1 MVFQFMRHK
10 SALESKIQSHGGVDV
25 IYNEFVDFFKQ
36 KGFRTRELTSSS
48 VYLHYGTQ
56 VGKIGVQ
63 LVVLSN
69 DRARVKMSEEL
80 RTGQQHSIS
89 ADIEQRENQ
98 FMVAHRLLQQLPHHD
113 QILDSVSAT
122 PSPKRKAD
130 IVKYVDNDGFPIR
143 DTYNQNGRLVERY
156 RPKGSFMLP
165 NPEKLDYQYDG
176 ENLLSIKRSSTDQW
190 GDFAYVDR
198 TYDYD
203 HKGNLISISDYQA
216 SGERV
221 RLETFEVA
229 DSEGHVEEAVY
240 SKYEWNGSRLMSDP
254 DAPGK
259 EVQSGRMSADE
270 YGKRVRDEFAFTFIE
285 KTTKQP

>member
-1 MVFQFMRHK
+1 MAFQFIKHK
-10 SALESKIQSHGGVDV
+10 NALENNIQSQGGVDV
-25 IYNEFVDFFKQ
+25 IYSEFVDFFTQ

-69 DRARVKMSEEL
+69 DRAKVKMSEEL

-89 ADIEQRENQ
+89 ADVEQHENQ

-113 QILDSVSAT
+113 QILDSVSAI

-130 IVKYVDNDGFPIR
+130 IVKYVDNDDFPIR

-156 RPKGSFMLP
+156 RPKGSFLLP

-176 ENLLSIKRSSTDQW
+176 EKLLSIKTSSTDQW
-190 GDFAYVDR
+190 GDFAYVGR
-198 TYDYD
+198 KYDYD
-203 HKGNLISISDYQA
+203 HKGNLISISEYQA
-216 SGERV
+216 SGERI
-221 RLETFEVA
+221 RLEVFEIVG
-229 DSEGHVEEAVY
+229 DGDEFDRVTHLV
-240 SKYEWNGSRLMSDP
+240 YEWQGSRLVVNPDDP
-254 DAPGK
+254 
-259 EVQSGRMSADE
+259 GRLVIIETVSEQE
-270 YGKRVRDEFAFTFIE
+270 YTDRIGSEFAFTY
-285 KTTKQP
+285 KNSS